1 MRNGGMLINGKYRRL
16 REGASWPTLRNLH
29 FSEGLEKNQIKFQ
42 AGYPVSQTGIEL
54 ET

>member
-29 FSEGLEKNQIKFQ
+29 FSEGLEKNQIKIS
-42 AGYPVSQTGIEL
+42 GRIPSL
-54 ET
+54 PDWD